1 MHGGMHICAAATGRG
16 GRGGRRAALRRAEPS
31 GAAPS
36 TVLESSEALEEDPVV
51 PDARITSPAV
61 RGLRGAVQR
70 GEDLRPFEVTETT

>member
-16 GRGGRRAALRRAEPS
+16 GGALRRAAPS

-36 TVLESSEALEEDPVV
+36 TVLESSVALEEDPVV
-51 PDARITSPAV
+51 PDAPITSPAV
-61 RGLRGAVQR
+61 QGLRGTVQR

>member
-1 MHGGMHICAAATGRG
+1 MQQPRG
-16 GRGGRRAALRRAEPS
+16 GGGVSAALHRAAPS

-36 TVLESSEALEEDPVV
+36 TVLESSVALEEDPVV

-61 RGLRGAVQR
+61 RGLRGTVQR

>member
-1 MHGGMHICAAATGRG
+1 MHGRMHICAAAMGRG
-16 GRGGRRAALRRAEPS
+16 ERCAEPS

-36 TVLESSEALEEDPVV
+36 TVLESSVALEEDPVV

-61 RGLRGAVQR
+61 RGLRGTVQR

>member
-16 GRGGRRAALRRAEPS
+16 GSAAPS

-36 TVLESSEALEEDPVV
+36 TVLESSVALEEDPVV

-61 RGLRGAVQR
+61 RGLRGTVQR